1 MAESSRK
8 LNIAAFAAAIT
19 VITAVSGN
27 FPIVDISIMGITPTY
42 YRVLIPVLFIV
53 CVFWNYRDYT
63 RIILTKDRSAVA
75 NKVFFLMGT
84 IWVLYGAVSV
94 IVSPW
99 SSFSSGAKELMGI
112 VWGFL
117 SIYVLITLCMQGQ
130 TGNILFIMKVVLA
143 VSLILG
149 YVEVFSGW
157 HMTVSRLSDPIYID
171 LLSDLYP
178 DTDINVFMHNI
189 ATGFFYNPNDYCA
202 FISIMAP
209 LCFYYKKES
218 HPVIKFLHYAGMVMI
233 FMMLLI
239 DDSFICT
246 IAFVLGILFY
256 LVFAKASWKQWLVSV
271 GVIAA
276 VRLFGNFIINMIS
289 QIISGGAE
297 IQMASLNATFDAQL
311 ANMESGGG
319 SLLYRINTYTISITE
334 TFTQSKG
341 LGLGAGS
348 FVNYFAAN
356 AESRK
361 MMSNP
366 HSLWVEI
373 FSQYGIVIFV
383 LVIAAFL
390 FVFIELFCLM
400 KRTDRHIPVMIMAM
414 GICLIIACFA
424 PSNFLGNS
432 YYWIIFGLALGVI
445 TETKTKEKETF

>member
-1 MAESSRK
+1 
-8 LNIAAFAAAIT
+8 
-19 VITAVSGN
+19 
-27 FPIVDISIMGITPTY
+27 
-42 YRVLIPVLFIV
+42 
-53 CVFWNYRDYT
+53 
-63 RIILTKDRSAVA
+63 
-75 NKVFFLMGT
+75 
-84 IWVLYGAVSV
+84 
-94 IVSPW
+94 
-99 SSFSSGAKELMGI
+99 
-112 VWGFL
+112 
-117 SIYVLITLCMQGQ
+117 
-130 TGNILFIMKVVLA
+130 
-143 VSLILG
+143 
-149 YVEVFSGW
+149 
-157 HMTVSRLSDPIYID
+157 
-171 LLSDLYP
+171 
-178 DTDINVFMHNI
+178 
-189 ATGFFYNPNDYCA
+189 
-202 FISIMAP
+202 
-209 LCFYYKKES
+209 
-218 HPVIKFLHYAGMVMI
+218 
-233 FMMLLI
+233 
-239 DDSFICT
+239 
-246 IAFVLGILFY
+246 
-256 LVFAKASWKQWLVSV
+256 
-271 GVIAA
+271 
-276 VRLFGNFIINMIS
+276 MIS

-390 FVFIELFCLM
+390 FVFIELFRLM